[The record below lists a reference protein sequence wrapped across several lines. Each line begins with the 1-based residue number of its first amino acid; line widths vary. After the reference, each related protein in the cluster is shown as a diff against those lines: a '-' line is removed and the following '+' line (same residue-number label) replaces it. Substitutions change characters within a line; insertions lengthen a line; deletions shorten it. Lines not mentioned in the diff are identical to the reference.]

1 MNDDV
6 FVSLDVIDGKIQYF
20 ADLEHSQLRD
30 QIDIDSVDP
39 DTVTVADGR
48 VTVCS
53 LDGTAGIS
61 FGVKDEAEGL
71 EFKEM
76 IKNCIEFGNNLVDLA
91 MFKEMKDDDA
101 CRGGT
106 CSAMQR
112 ITQCLNYRSFLEMTF
127 NPQHARMALID
138 FCDVHY
144 GKENVLRDYVHFM
157 DHHSDPK
164 SVREISG
171 NFKLKCGG
179 VGQCVGTQRHFRERG
194 GSPHDV
200 VDNESTNFYVD
211 TLDAL
216 HFYLFHLEE
225 MGLRIPMELLETA
238 AKAVDEEQD
247 DDSLVDAVAKVMAQ
261 EIAARRKLLS
271 VDRLDGANNT
281 KFNISTT
288 DKKEE
293 TTDGL

>member
-1 MNDDV
+1 MKYIDLKLFEAMAQNEECHGQQCPAV
-6 FVSLDVIDGKIQYF
+6 LRIGQSLAAFIALRASTNSNGDRQRVI
-20 ADLEHSQLRD
+20 
-30 QIDIDSVDP
+30 
-39 DTVTVADGR
+39 T
-48 VTVCS
+48 
-53 LDGTAGIS
+53 
-61 FGVKDEAEGL
+61 
-71 EFKEM
+71 
-76 IKNCIEFGNNLVDLA
+76 
-91 MFKEMKDDDA
+91 
-101 CRGGT
+101 
-106 CSAMQR
+106 
-112 ITQCLNYRSFLEMTF
+112 
-127 NPQHARMALID
+127 D